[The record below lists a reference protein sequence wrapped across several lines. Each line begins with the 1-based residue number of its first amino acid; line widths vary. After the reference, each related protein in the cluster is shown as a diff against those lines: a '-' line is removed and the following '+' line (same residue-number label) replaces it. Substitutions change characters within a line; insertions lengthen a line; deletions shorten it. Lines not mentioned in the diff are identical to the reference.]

1 MAISNEKK
9 NISMMNNYTDKFP
22 ILANLNHVAAIG
34 GGHGLGRLMSS
45 LCFLKERLTGIVTT
59 TDNGGSTGRIRLQH
73 GGIAWGD
80 LRNCINQ
87 MITKPS
93 TASALFEYRFNGNG
107 DLAGHNLGNL
117 MLKALEDMKIRPLEG
132 VNLIRT
138 LLHVES
144 FLIPMSETPVH
155 LGAKLYSGA
164 TVVGEVNIDK
174 LAELPKQLFLIP
186 KVRATTEA
194 VAALK
199 QAEVILLG
207 PGSFLTSI
215 MPPLLLPEI
224 LEALQQTKAK
234 IIFVDNLGV
243 EHSPAANLS
252 LAERIHWIERNITL
266 NEVDGIITYPTAD
279 YHSLTHKKILA
290 KKLNDDDITY
300 RHNRTLLCQ
309 SIDQL
314 LSALI

>member
-1 MAISNEKK
+1 MINY
-9 NISMMNNYTDKFP
+9 YTDKLP

-34 GGHGLGRLMSS
+34 GGHGLGRLMSA
-45 LCFLKERLTGIVTT
+45 LGFLKERLTGIVTT

-87 MITKPS
+87 MITEPS
-93 TASALFEYRFNGNG
+93 TASSLFEYRFSGSG

-132 VNLIRT
+132 VDLIRS
-138 LLHVES
+138 LLKVRS
-144 FLIPMSETPVH
+144 YLIPMSETPVH
-155 LGAKLYSGA
+155 LGAKLHSGA
-164 TVVGEVNIDK
+164 TVVGEVNVDK
-174 LAELPKQLFLIP
+174 LAELPKRLFLIP
-186 KVRATTEA
+186 QVSATAEA
-194 VAALK
+194 VKALQ
-199 QAEVILLG
+199 QAELILLG

-224 LEALQQTKAK
+224 AQALQHSRAK

-252 LAERIHWIERNITL
+252 LADRIAWIENAIG
-266 NEVDGIITYPTAD
+266 ESAVDGIITYPEAD
-279 YHSLTHKKILA
+279 YQDLSHKKILA
-290 KKLNDDDITY
+290 QKLNDDDITY
-300 RHNRTLLCQ
+300 RHDRTLLCKG
-309 SIDQL
+309 IDQL
-314 LSALI
+314 LQSID

>member
-1 MAISNEKK
+1 
-9 NISMMNNYTDKFP
+9 MNYHIDTLP
-22 ILANLNHVAAIG
+22 TLTRLSHVVAIG

-45 LCFLKERLTGIVTT
+45 LGFLKERLTGIVTT

-87 MITKPS
+87 MITEPS
-93 TASALFEYRFNGNG
+93 TASSLFEYRFSGNG

-132 VNLIRT
+132 VNLIRN
-138 LLHVES
+138 LLRVKS
-144 FLIPMSETPVH
+144 YLIPMSETPVH
-155 LGAKLYSGA
+155 LGAKLHSGA

-174 LAELPKQLFLIP
+174 LSELPKRLFLIP
-186 KVRATTEA
+186 QVSATVEA
-194 VAALK
+194 VKALQ
-199 QAEVILLG
+199 QAELILLG

-224 LEALQQTKAK
+224 AQALQQTKAK
-234 IIFVDNLGV
+234 IIFIDNLGI
-243 EHSPAANLS
+243 EHSPAATLS
-252 LAERIHWIERNITL
+252 LADRIAWIEKSINITTDI
-266 NEVDGIITYPTAD
+266 NKSAIDGIITYPEAD
-279 YHSLTHKKILA
+279 YHSLSDKKILA
-290 KKLNDDDITY
+290 QKLNDNEITY
-300 RHNRTLLCQ
+300 RHNRTLLCK

-314 LSALI
+314 LKTLV

>member
-1 MAISNEKK
+1 
-9 NISMMNNYTDKFP
+9 MNP
-22 ILANLNHVAAIG
+22 HLHNLTQLNQLQQVVAIG

-45 LCFLKERLTGIVTT
+45 LGFLKERLTGIVTT

-87 MITKPS
+87 IITEPS
-93 TASALFEYRFNGNG
+93 TASALFEYRFSGNG

-138 LLHVES
+138 LLRVRCH
-144 FLIPMSETPVH
+144 LIPMSETPVH
-155 LGAKLYSGA
+155 LGAKLHSGA

-174 LAELPKQLFLIP
+174 LTELPKRLFLIP
-186 KVRATTEA
+186 QVSATPEA
-194 VAALK
+194 VSALQ
-199 QAEVILLG
+199 QAELILLG

-224 LEALQQTKAK
+224 AQALQSTAAK
-234 IIFVDNLGV
+234 IIFIDNLGV
-243 EHSPAANLS
+243 EHSPAATLS
-252 LAERIHWIERNITL
+252 LAQRIDWIEKTIGQKRNGTCA
-266 NEVDGIITYPTAD
+266 VDGIITYPEAEYQD
-279 YHSLTHKKILA
+279 LLHKTIIA
-290 KKLNDDDITY
+290 EKLNDDDIIY
-300 RHNRTLLCQ
+300 RHNRTLLCK
-309 SIDQL
+309 SIDNL
-314 LSALI
+314 LAKLS

>member
-1 MAISNEKK
+1 
-9 NISMMNNYTDKFP
+9 MNYHSDRLPHLTG
-22 ILANLNHVAAIG
+22 LQQVVAIG

-45 LCFLKERLTGIVTT
+45 LGFLKERLTGIVTT

-87 MITKPS
+87 LITEPS
-93 TASALFEYRFNGNG
+93 TASALFEYRFSGNG

-138 LLHVES
+138 LLRVRAQ
-144 FLIPMSETPVH
+144 LIPMSETPVH
-155 LGAKLYSGA
+155 LGAKLHSGA

-174 LAELPKQLFLIP
+174 LDELPKRLFLIP
-186 KVRATTEA
+186 QVSATPEA
-194 VAALK
+194 VTALQ
-199 QAEVILLG
+199 QADLILLG

-224 LEALQQTKAK
+224 AQALQNSAAK
-234 IIFVDNLGV
+234 IIFIDNLGV

-252 LAERIHWIERNITL
+252 LKDRIEWIESAVSATT
-266 NEVDGIITYPTAD
+266 VDGVITYPEAD
-279 YHSLTHKKILA
+279 YHKLA
-290 KKLNDDDITY
+290 GKQVLARQLNDDDISY

-309 SIDQL
+309 SLDQL
-314 LSALI
+314 LALLT

>member
-1 MAISNEKK
+1 
-9 NISMMNNYTDKFP
+9 MNP
-22 ILANLNHVAAIG
+22 HLHNLTQLSQLQQVVAIG

-45 LCFLKERLTGIVTT
+45 LGFLKERLTGIVTT

-87 MITKPS
+87 IITEPS
-93 TASALFEYRFNGNG
+93 TASALFEYRFSGNG

-138 LLHVES
+138 LLRVRCH
-144 FLIPMSETPVH
+144 LIPMSETPVH
-155 LGAKLYSGA
+155 LGAKLHSGA

-174 LAELPKQLFLIP
+174 LTELPKRLFLIP
-186 KVRATTEA
+186 QVSATPEA
-194 VAALK
+194 VSALQ
-199 QAEVILLG
+199 QAELILLG

-224 LEALQQTKAK
+224 AQALQSTAAK
-234 IIFVDNLGV
+234 IIFIDNLGV
-243 EHSPAANLS
+243 EHSPAATLS
-252 LAERIHWIERNITL
+252 LAQRIDWIEKTIGQKINGTSA
-266 NEVDGIITYPTAD
+266 VDGIITYPEAAYQD
-279 YHSLTHKKILA
+279 LLHKAIIA
-290 KKLNDDDITY
+290 EKLNDDDIIY
-300 RHNRTLLCQ
+300 RHNRTLLCK
-309 SIDQL
+309 SIDKL
-314 LSALI
+314 LAKLS

>member
-164 TVVGEVNIDK
+164 TVVGEVNVDK

-186 KVRATTEA
+186 KVYATTEA

-266 NEVDGIITYPTAD
+266 NAVDGIITYPTAD

>member
-1 MAISNEKK
+1 MINY
-9 NISMMNNYTDKFP
+9 YTDKLP
-22 ILANLNHVAAIG
+22 ILANLNHVVAIG
-34 GGHGLGRLMSS
+34 GGHGLGRLMSA
-45 LCFLKERLTGIVTT
+45 LGFLKERLTGIVTT

-87 MITKPS
+87 MITEPS
-93 TASALFEYRFNGNG
+93 TASSLFEYRFSGSG

-132 VNLIRT
+132 VDLIRS
-138 LLHVES
+138 LLKVRS
-144 FLIPMSETPVH
+144 YLIPMSETPVH
-155 LGAKLYSGA
+155 LGAKLHSGA

-174 LAELPKQLFLIP
+174 LAELPKRLFLIP
-186 KVRATTEA
+186 QVNATAEA
-194 VAALK
+194 VKALQ
-199 QAEVILLG
+199 QAELILLG

-224 LEALQQTKAK
+224 AQALQHSRAK

-252 LAERIHWIERNITL
+252 LADRITWIENAIG
-266 NEVDGIITYPTAD
+266 ESAIDGIITYPEAD
-279 YHSLTHKKILA
+279 YQDLSHKKILA
-290 KKLNDDDITY
+290 RKLNDDDITY
-300 RHNRTLLCQ
+300 RHDRTLLCKG
-309 SIDQL
+309 IDQL
-314 LSALI
+314 LSSLT

>member
-1 MAISNEKK
+1 
-9 NISMMNNYTDKFP
+9 MNYHTDRLP
-22 ILANLNHVAAIG
+22 HLTRLQQVAAIG
-34 GGHGLGRLMSS
+34 GGHGLGRLMSA
-45 LCFLKERLTGIVTT
+45 LGFMKERLTGIVAT

-87 MITKPS
+87 MITEPS
-93 TASALFEYRFNGNG
+93 TASALFEYRFSGSG

-117 MLKALEDMKIRPLEG
+117 MLKALEDMRIRPLEG
-132 VNLIRT
+132 VNLIRN
-138 LLHVES
+138 LLRVRSH
-144 FLIPMSETPVH
+144 LIPMSETPVH
-155 LGAKLYSGA
+155 LGAKLHSGA

-174 LAELPKQLFLIP
+174 FDQLPKRLFLIP
-186 KVRATTEA
+186 QVSATPEA
-194 VAALK
+194 VTALQ
-199 QAEVILLG
+199 QAELILLG

-224 LEALQQTKAK
+224 AKALRQSAAK
-234 IIFVDNLGV
+234 ILFIDNLGV

-252 LAERIHWIERNITL
+252 LKDRIDWIESAVGASVI
-266 NEVDGIITYPTAD
+266 DGIITYPEAD
-279 YHSLTHKKILA
+279 YHDLPHKKVLA
-290 KKLNDDDITY
+290 RQLNDDDISY

-314 LSALI
+314 FSFCE

>member
-1 MAISNEKK
+1 
-9 NISMMNNYTDKFP
+9 MNP
-22 ILANLNHVAAIG
+22 HLHNLTQLNQLQHVVAIG

-45 LCFLKERLTGIVTT
+45 LGFLKERLTGIVTT

-87 MITKPS
+87 IITEPS
-93 TASALFEYRFNGNG
+93 TASALFEYRFSGNG

-138 LLHVES
+138 LLRVRCH
-144 FLIPMSETPVH
+144 LIPMSETPVH
-155 LGAKLYSGA
+155 LGAKLHSGA

-174 LAELPKQLFLIP
+174 LTELPKRLFLIP
-186 KVRATTEA
+186 QVSATPEA
-194 VAALK
+194 VSALQ
-199 QAEVILLG
+199 QAELILLG

-224 LEALQQTKAK
+224 AQALQSTAAK
-234 IIFVDNLGV
+234 IMFIDNLGV
-243 EHSPAANLS
+243 EHSPAATLS
-252 LAERIHWIERNITL
+252 LAQRIDWIEKTIGQKMNGKSA
-266 NEVDGIITYPTAD
+266 VDGIITYPEAHYQD
-279 YHSLTHKKILA
+279 LLHKTIVA
-290 KKLNDDDITY
+290 EKLNDDDIIY
-300 RHNRTLLCQ
+300 RHNRTLLCK
-309 SIDQL
+309 SIDKL
-314 LSALI
+314 LAKLS

>member
-1 MAISNEKK
+1 
-9 NISMMNNYTDKFP
+9 MNP
-22 ILANLNHVAAIG
+22 HLHNLTQLNQLQQVVAIG

-45 LCFLKERLTGIVTT
+45 LGFLKERLTGIVTT

-87 MITKPS
+87 IITEPS
-93 TASALFEYRFNGNG
+93 TASALFEYRFSGNG

-138 LLHVES
+138 LLRVRCH
-144 FLIPMSETPVH
+144 LIPMSETPVH
-155 LGAKLYSGA
+155 LGAKLHSGA

-174 LAELPKQLFLIP
+174 LTELPKRLFLIP
-186 KVRATTEA
+186 QVSATPEA
-194 VAALK
+194 VSALQ
-199 QAEVILLG
+199 QAELILLG

-224 LEALQQTKAK
+224 AQALQSTAAK
-234 IIFVDNLGV
+234 IMFIDNLGV
-243 EHSPAANLS
+243 EHSPAATLS
-252 LAERIHWIERNITL
+252 LAQRIDWIEKTIGQKL
-266 NEVDGIITYPTAD
+266 NNKSAVDGIITYPEAHYQD
-279 YHSLTHKKILA
+279 LLHKTIVA
-290 KKLNDDDITY
+290 EKLNDDDIIY
-300 RHNRTLLCQ
+300 RHNRTLLCK
-309 SIDQL
+309 SIDKL
-314 LSALI
+314 LAKLQ

>member
-186 KVRATTEA
+186 KVCATTEA

-266 NEVDGIITYPTAD
+266 NAVDGIITYSTAD